1 MIAMRIEKIKKILS
15 KVVNNTSEK
24 EAYTAFIMAANL
36 IRNEGLSLEQIYSD
50 NVVYRDRIVYKSVQ
64 DDEHDEIM
72 YYKERE
78 IELINKY
85 NSLLSRSKEL
95 RKERDLAH
103 DYSKKI
109 KSECEQLQQKKDAI
123 ETNYNELKSTILLLQ
138 RKTEDPSK
146 IEIIKLKRDLHDSN
160 MKLKRLNNLYE
171 TLYRSTVE
179 EREKLQVLLIK
190 YSDLLQRS

>member
-1 MIAMRIEKIKKILS
+1 
-15 KVVNNTSEK
+15 
-24 EAYTAFIMAANL
+24 MAANL

-109 KSECEQLQQKKDAI
+109 SLNVNSYSRKKMLSKLIIMNLNQQYSFCK
-123 ETNYNELKSTILLLQ
+123 E
-138 RKTEDPSK
+138 
-146 IEIIKLKRDLHDSN
+146 KLKIRA
-160 MKLKRLNNLYE
+160 K
-171 TLYRSTVE
+171 
-179 EREKLQVLLIK
+179 
-190 YSDLLQRS
+190 